1 MPHKYTKVGSGN
13 AFKNKETDG
22 NRPPYS
28 GNKFELEI
36 GGEKYELQLAIW
48 PGKAKNGNEYL
59 RAVLTQV
66 EEIEEA

>member
-1 MPHKYTKVGSGN
+1 MPNKYTKVGSGN
-13 AFKNKETDG
+13 AFQNKETDG

-28 GNKFELEI
+28 GNKFELEWD
-36 GGEKYELQLAIW
+36 GKTHELQLAIW
-48 PGKAKNGNEYL
+48 NGEAKNGNEYL